1 MSFYKIK
8 LEIRKFGPKSYGLI
22 LNVRM
27 ATFISWILRCSMI
40 RHHGRL
46 PWAELLQINWQE
58 LHGFSSLL
66 YGTCFRIKLHT
77 YIHTLSNLEN
87 WLNWMSPVSY
97 FVFILRGA
105 CRYCKLFA
113 KIYVYIVIFMNKHT
127 FFIQHDPVICC
138 PEFRFQQKNQPDQR
152 ESDFKLLHLCSNHT
166 PHFPI
171 NKKKQ
176 CFIKWH

>member
-1 MSFYKIK
+1 MFVIIVCDLTSWTMIK
-8 LEIRKFGPKSYGLI
+8 TFFFWIIHNLNQGLLI
-22 LNVRM
+22 PNIASLFEFRPM
-27 ATFISWILRCSMI
+27 HFIYVLDIS
-40 RHHGRL
+40 
-46 PWAELLQINWQE
+46 
-58 LHGFSSLL
+58 
-66 YGTCFRIKLHT
+66 
-77 YIHTLSNLEN
+77 LSNLEN

-127 FFIQHDPVICC
+127 FFIQHGPVICC
-138 PEFRFQQKNQPDQR
+138 PEFWFQQKNQPDQR

-171 NKKKQ
+171 NKKTM
-176 CFIKWH
+176 FH